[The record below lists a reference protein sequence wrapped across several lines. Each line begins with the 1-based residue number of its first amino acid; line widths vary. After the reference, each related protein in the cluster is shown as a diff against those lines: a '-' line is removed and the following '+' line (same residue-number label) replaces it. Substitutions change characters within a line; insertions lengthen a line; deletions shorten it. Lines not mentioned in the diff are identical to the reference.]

1 MDRLNKKHF
10 EFVVIS
16 TLTLTQTTVKS
27 NLLSTV

>member
-1 MDRLNKKHF
+1 MNRLNKKQF
-10 EFVVIS
+10 FFVVIS

>member
-1 MDRLNKKHF
+1 MNRLNKKQF

>member
-1 MDRLNKKHF
+1 MDRLNKKQF

>member
-1 MDRLNKKHF
+1 MNRLNKKKF